1 MKGAEAVRDLWK
13 ELEPGE
19 RIPIIETVPETTWI
33 WSDLHLGDR
42 SMLLAW
48 DRPFRNVDEMNRHLL
63 QNWSRR
69 VGTGDTIICLGDVAH
84 PDAWRDR
91 RLVLDL
97 ANCPG
102 KRLLVLGNHDTEHH
116 ALRNAGFD
124 FDTMCRSAPCAT
136 DPPLALSHVP
146 LRTVPPT
153 AVNVHGHLH
162 GAEAP
167 TPRHINVSVEHT
179 DYAPVGLKWI
189 LEIALRRVE

>member
-1 MKGAEAVRDLWK
+1 MSSTTLPVCPKTGSTSPSLTVHLCLHTA
-13 ELEPGE
+13 PG
-19 RIPIIETVPETTWI
+19 
-33 WSDLHLGDR
+33 
-42 SMLLAW
+42 
-48 DRPFRNVDEMNRHLL
+48 NRECAP
-63 QNWSRR
+63 
-69 VGTGDTIICLGDVAH
+69 IICLGDVAH